1 MRSKKDHKLTILN
14 QIRKNCRLARPEI
27 SRSLGL
33 SFPAVT
39 NLTKELIR
47 ENMIIESGF
56 CEPEGGRRAAY
67 LVLNPEFIHAVGIEI
82 SGSGLRTV
90 IADFSGNVLEN
101 SSCPINGIEKPE
113 QLLEKISSEIESIM
127 NRNEGAQIR
136 GIGIGIA
143 GIIDRQSG
151 TSIKFP
157 HLGAWS
163 NVPIGN
169 VISERLSLE
178 TFVENDVLATTLAEL
193 RYGLG
198 RSEDNFFLLHIGRGI
213 RLGLVING
221 EIYHGAT
228 GNAGEIG
235 HTLAQ
240 QDGPI
245 CYCGNYGCLESI
257 SSPPAMVRQTQ
268 EALKQGVESSL
279 RELASGDYSRID
291 IGSIFEAA
299 QNRDR
304 LANNVLERAAESI
317 GVSVANVANIFN
329 PGALVLSGI
338 IREKS
343 GIFVETLC
351 RVFSTHTLQS
361 LETKPK
367 IEVSALSNSPC
378 ALGAATLTFESYFK

>member
-1 MRSKKDHKLTILN
+1 
-14 QIRKNCRLARPEI
+14 
-27 SRSLGL
+27 L

-47 ENMIIESGF
+47 ERIVIESGF
-56 CEPEGGRRAAY
+56 CAPEGGRRAAY
-67 LVLNPEFIHAVGIEI
+67 LVLNPEFIHSVGIEI
-82 SGSGLRTV
+82 SGSGLHTV
-90 IADFSGNVLEN
+90 IADFSGGVRER
-101 SSCPINGIEKPE
+101 SSCPLDGIEKPGE
-113 QLLEKISSEIESIM
+113 LLEKISFEIESII
-127 NRNEGAQIR
+127 NKNEGAPIR
-136 GIGIGIA
+136 GIGVGIA

-151 TSIKFP
+151 TSVKFP
-157 HLGAWS
+157 YLDAWS
-163 NVPIGN
+163 NVPIGKR
-169 VISERLSLE
+169 ISEGFLLDA
-178 TFVENDVLATTLAEL
+178 FVENDVLATTLAEL

-235 HTLAQ
+235 HTLAER
-240 QDGPI
+240 DGPV

-257 SSPPAMVRQTQ
+257 SSPPAIVRHTR
-268 EALKQGVESSL
+268 EALEQGVESSL
-279 RELASGDYSRID
+279 KELASGDYSRID

-299 QNRDR
+299 QKGDR
-304 LANNVLERAAESI
+304 LAGNVLQRAAESI
-317 GVSVANVANIFN
+317 GISVANVANIFN

-351 RVFSTHTLQS
+351 RVFSAHTLQS
-361 LETKPK
+361 QETKPK
-367 IEVSALSNSPC
+367 IEVSTLSNSPC
-378 ALGAATLTFESYFK
+378 ALGAATLVFEPYFK